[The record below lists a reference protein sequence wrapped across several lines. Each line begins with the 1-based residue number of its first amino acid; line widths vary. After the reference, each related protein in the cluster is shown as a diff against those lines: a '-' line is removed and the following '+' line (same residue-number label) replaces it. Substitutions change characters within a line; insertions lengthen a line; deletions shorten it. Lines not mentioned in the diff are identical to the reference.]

1 MSSSTIQHVALA
13 SPSDKASILA
23 LRTVADASSV
33 NCHGKV
39 HAGWLLGK
47 VDLAASLVAERLA
60 AGEVATVALTHCQFP
75 MPVHVGDIV
84 SCFVTPL
91 RLGEKSLTLK
101 VECFADRIN
110 GDTVLLTE
118 VALTFVA
125 VDALGHSRALPCFG
139 G

>member
-1 MSSSTIQHVALA
+1 MSSSKIQHVALA
-13 SPSDKASILA
+13 NPSDKASVLA

-60 AGEVATVALTHCQFP
+60 AGEVTTVALTHCQFP

-101 VECFADRIN
+101 VECFADRLN

-125 VDALGHSRALPCFG
+125 VDALGHSRALPCFAG
-139 G
+139 